1 MPSFLTTRLTATQ
14 PKRQSITSTSA
25 AGPGVVVKPE
35 ITTRVLATGGN
46 TVAMKGGFVYHIF
59 TGTGDLTVN
68 QGGNLVEILLV
79 GGGGGAGST
88 SGQSG
93 GGGGCVYIQNA
104 TLEAGTYTMNV
115 GAGGV
120 GSSASS
126 GGDSFI
132 TKGGSVPI
140 LGDQDFGGLFHARA
154 GGGGGGGGAHGSG
167 NGPKVQGG
175 GAGGRQSNVNGSG
188 GAGDTG
194 FGNRV
199 YALRP
204 VITNGGS
211 GYTSPPTFTF
221 ADPQP
226 GLTLIPNTVT
236 ATATAEITGGVVTK
250 VTITNPGYGYSLR
263 YPDVGAYNVVPV
275 TINHNTGSGFTVDW
289 PMVTIGGHSG
299 PTAPAEGG
307 TSLGGGGTGTIG
319 SYTTAG
325 HPPAGIFT
333 NMNLGNFN
341 YYGLPGPSAITPS
354 SNAENNFVA
363 TGSRGSTAASPI
375 IQQMFNLAL
384 SINTPG
390 ILNGGSYYYG
400 SQASTLWNG
409 GQERY
414 GYGAFS
420 GVYTGGTG
428 RQGVIIVR
436 YPA

>member
-1 MPSFLTTRLTATQ
+1 MPSFLTTRLTSTQ
-14 PKRQSITSTSA
+14 PKRQSITAVSA
-25 AGPGVVVKPE
+25 AGPGVIVKPE
-35 ITTRVLATGGN
+35 LTTKVLATGGN
-46 TVAMKGGFVYHIF
+46 TIAAKGGFIYHIF
-59 TGTGDLTVN
+59 TATGDLVVN

-79 GGGGGAGST
+79 AGGGGAGAT
-88 SGQSG
+88 NGQSG

-104 TLEAGTYTMNV
+104 TLEAGTYTMNI

-120 GSSASS
+120 GADRGS
-126 GGDSFI
+126 GSDSYI

-154 GGGGGGGGAHGSG
+154 GGGGGGGGPHGSG
-167 NGPKVQGG
+167 QGPKVQGG
-175 GAGGRQSNVNGSG
+175 GAGGRQGSVNGSG

-204 VITNGGS
+204 VITAGGS

-236 ATATAEITGGVVTK
+236 ATATSEITNGVVTK
-250 VTITNPGYGYSLR
+250 VTITNPGYGYTLR
-263 YPDVGAYNVVPV
+263 YPDVGSYNVTAVS
-275 TINHNTGSGFTVDW
+275 INHNTGSGFTVNF

-299 PTAPAEGG
+299 PAASENGG
-307 TSLGGGGTGTIG
+307 TSIGGGGTGTVA
-319 SYTTAG
+319 SYTTSGAA
-325 HPPAGIFT
+325 PTGIFT
-333 NMNLGNFN
+333 DMNLGGFN
-341 YYGLPGPSAITPS
+341 LYGLPGPSSITPS
-354 SNAENNFVA
+354 SNALNNFIAVGGA
-363 TGSRGSTAASPI
+363 YTSQSDPI
-375 IQQMFNLAL
+375 RMQIHNLM
-384 SINTPG
+384 NG
-390 ILNGGSYYYG
+390 IHNAGIVTGGSYYYG
-400 SQASTLWNG
+400 GQAAALWNG

-420 GVYTGGTG
+420 GIYTGGPG
-428 RQGVIIVR
+428 RQGVIMVR